1 MKKMMTLML
10 AGCVTLLAAQAF
22 AADPKK
28 EFVGSD
34 TCKKCHAV
42 EYKSWKETYHSK
54 MVRPKKRHS
63 EGSRGTPGNCG
74 PMKAHHQ

>member
-34 TCKKCHAV
+34 ACKNATLSSTRAGK
-42 EYKSWKETYHSK
+42 
-54 MVRPKKRHS
+54 RPTIARWYGPKR
-63 EGSRGTPGNCG
+63 
-74 PMKAHHQ
+74 KAF